1 MKLLVGGFAHE
12 TNTFSS
18 KPTTVADFRLPGCW
32 TEGESLYDMR
42 GTNTE
47 IGGFIE
53 ESEARGIDLVM
64 TLATNAAPMGRV
76 VDEMVDVF
84 LDRLYAG
91 FDEHPDVDGGTPS
104 HRSCSPYMYTCVY
117 APQQLCQTSE
127 TNTVGTVTESH

>member
-32 TEGESLYDMR
+32 TEGEAMYDMR

-47 IGGFIE
+47 IGGFIQ

-84 LDRLYAG
+84 LNRLYAG
-91 FDEHPDVDGGTPS
+91 LEDHPDIDGGTLSQPF
-104 HRSCSPYMYTCVY
+104 SC
-117 APQQLCQTSE
+117 
-127 TNTVGTVTESH
+127 